1 MAAGK
6 IHRAANITTLRQQD
20 GSHTTDFQNTLRIIV
35 QKFAPDD
42 NPEDDEEI
50 HRLEL

>member
-6 IHRAANITTLRQQD
+6 AHRAANLTTLRQQD
-20 GSHTTDFQNTLRIIV
+20 GSHTTDLQNTLRFMV
-35 QKFAPDD
+35 HKFAPDD

-50 HRLEL
+50 DRLGL